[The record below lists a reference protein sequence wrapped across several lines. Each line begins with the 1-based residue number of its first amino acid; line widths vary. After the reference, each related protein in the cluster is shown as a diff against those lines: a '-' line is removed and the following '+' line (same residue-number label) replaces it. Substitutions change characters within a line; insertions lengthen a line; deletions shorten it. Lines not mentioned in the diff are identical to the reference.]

1 MRIQQL
7 LLMLVAVVPTA
18 SCTSTSTVERMTGVA
33 ASINRNEGEEASTD
47 AQLDLNVERAALLA
61 ADKAYSDYS
70 ASTNLVDG
78 TLHMVADNIVYIA
91 PGPYVTS
98 VDALRALLA
107 ANPANAT
114 ATLTWTA
121 VRADVSSDAKRGYTY
136 GYTEIRLPDGSIV
149 PGKYIAYWERQA
161 DRTWKLRAYRRNLR
175 PAGTVSFTPPPG
187 FETPSY
193 AHYRYFPNTDPAS
206 TLASVFAVDQD
217 FSDLAATGVGDAFA
231 RYAASDGAVLSGS
244 PAIAFGSAAIA
255 ENYAG
260 FGPGTLVWSPSL
272 GDAASSGDL
281 AFTTG
286 FYSVRRQNPD
296 GSWTV
301 TGTGK
306 YLTLWKRQRTGE
318 WRLVIDG

>member
-1 MRIQQL
+1 M
-7 LLMLVAVVPTA
+7 TA
-18 SCTSTSTVERMTGVA
+18 PAMSLTG
-33 ASINRNEGEEASTD
+33 SEGGEASAD
-47 AQLDLNVERAALLA
+47 AQLDLNAERAALLA
-61 ADKAYSDYS
+61 ADKGYSDYS

-91 PGPYVTS
+91 PGPYITS
-98 VDALRALLA
+98 VDALRAFLA

-121 VRADVSSDAKRGYTY
+121 VRADVSSDATRGYTY
-136 GYTEIRLPDGSIV
+136 GYTEIRLPDGTVV
-149 PGKYIAYWERQA
+149 PGKYIAYWARQA
-161 DRTWKLRAYRRNLR
+161 DRSWKLRAYRRNLR
-175 PAGTVSFTPPPG
+175 PAGAVSFTPPSG
-187 FETPSY
+187 FETPDY

-206 TLASVFAVDQD
+206 ALASVFATDQA
-217 FSDLAATGVGDAFA
+217 FSDLAEKGVGDAFA

-244 PAIAFGSAAIA
+244 PAIAFGPAAIA
-255 ENYAG
+255 ENYTA
-260 FGPGTLVWSPSL
+260 FSPGALVWSPSL
-272 GDAASSGDL
+272 GDAANSGDL
-281 AFTTG
+281 AFTSG
-286 FYSVRRQNPD
+286 FYSVRQQNPD